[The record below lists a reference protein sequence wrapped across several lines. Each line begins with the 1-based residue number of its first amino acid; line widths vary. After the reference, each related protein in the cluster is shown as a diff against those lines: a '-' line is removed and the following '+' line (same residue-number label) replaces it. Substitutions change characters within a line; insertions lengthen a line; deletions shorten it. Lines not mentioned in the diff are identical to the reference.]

1 MYEQKISIKTLYL
14 LTVIAVGLIA
24 LGVGSTYAMF
34 TSRVE
39 ITNPI
44 TMNTTLNSDSDIID
58 TIDVEL
64 DQTDIKVA
72 VINISNTSSSKLN
85 YASFYISDS
94 SNIEVG
100 VTHNFSDGTSPTG
113 SIETNT
119 SKKIYIQLKNNSTT
133 KATVTL
139 GVLSSTGNIIKSEN
153 MTLVNDTNIDT
164 EKPSLT
170 ITKNTST
177 SRTVTYTFTFSK
189 KVSNFTADDITV
201 SEGTK
206 GTFTKIS
213 DTKYTLVVTH
223 ASDGAKTITVAEN
236 VCTDVSGN
244 NNTAKSLTNTV
255 DTVKPAVT
263 ITKNTSTSRTV
274 TYTFTFSEAVTGFTA
289 SGVTVSEGTKGTFTK
304 VSDTKYTLVVTHA
317 SDGSKTVTV
326 AAGSAKDSA
335 GNTNV
340 AKTLTH
346 TINTDTTKPT
356 VTAKLSQFYGSKK
369 YTNYVTF
376 TWSEDVYNFD
386 VSKIT
391 IHYCMTITN
400 GTCGV
405 ENTSKNYASTLTQVD
420 QKTYT
425 TSEFYSSSSASGGG
439 FKITVAASAAQ
450 DAAGNKND
458 AYSVVLSRGMH

>member
-1 MYEQKISIKTLYL
+1 MKKKISIKTLYL

-119 SKKIYIQLKNNSTT
+119 SKKIYIQIKNNSTT

-164 EKPSLT
+164 EKPSL
-170 ITKNTST
+170 
-177 SRTVTYTFTFSK
+177 
-189 KVSNFTADDITV
+189 
-201 SEGTK
+201 
-206 GTFTKIS
+206 
-213 DTKYTLVVTH
+213 
-223 ASDGAKTITVAEN
+223 
-236 VCTDVSGN
+236 
-244 NNTAKSLTNTV
+244 
-255 DTVKPAVT
+255 T

-326 AAGSAKDSA
+326 AASSAKDSA

-346 TINTDTTKPT
+346 TINT
-356 VTAKLSQFYGSKK
+356 
-369 YTNYVTF
+369 
-376 TWSEDVYNFD
+376 
-386 VSKIT
+386 
-391 IHYCMTITN
+391 
-400 GTCGV
+400 
-405 ENTSKNYASTLTQVD
+405 
-420 QKTYT
+420 
-425 TSEFYSSSSASGGG
+425 
-439 FKITVAASAAQ
+439 
-450 DAAGNKND
+450 
-458 AYSVVLSRGMH
+458 SRN